1 MHEIG
6 KALYAYPTLAQV
18 VLGALGGP
26 GDRLAITCGDMRLR
40 YQDVRAGIGRAMTAL
55 SQAGLQRGDSVAL
68 LSENCAEIVYIS
80 FAAHVLGLRYTPLH
94 PKGSHQDHCFILQ
107 DAGITTLI
115 IDEQAFGGRLVDIRR
130 DVPELGTI
138 YALRGGQDVPALMD
152 GETQPAD
159 LNPADGIDP
168 ADIAVLAYTG
178 GTTGRPKGVMLS
190 HQCVVHALLLSLA
203 GWDWPEHVR
212 FLIASPVSHAAGS
225 MLTPTLI
232 YGGSFHILPAFD
244 PEAVCAAIER
254 ERITATFMVPTM
266 IYALL
271 DYPGRDRFD
280 LSSLET
286 VIYGAAPMSVQR
298 LKEAINVFGPVFMQL
313 YGQTEAPN
321 TITVLPKRLHD
332 PSRPEWLTSCGV
344 PLPGVE
350 VALLDPDLNPVPQ
363 GEIGEICA
371 RGPHIMSGYWRRP
384 DETAAA
390 LKGGWL
396 HTGDLGRFD
405 EDGMLSIV
413 GRLKEMIITGGFNV
427 FPREVEDALVSH
439 PSVAEAAVAGVPDPQ
454 WGERV
459 VAFVVPASDVS
470 VDLDTLVEH
479 VRALKG
485 PVQTPKQISLVKH
498 MPLTPV
504 GKIDKQ
510 QLVAAML

>member
-1 MHEIG
+1 MHPMD
-6 KALYAYPTLAQV
+6 KTLYAYPTLAQIV
-18 VLGALGGP
+18 MGALRGP
-26 GDRLAITCGDMRLR
+26 GDRLAMTCGETRLS
-40 YQDVRAGIGRAMTAL
+40 YQDLRGGIGRAMAAL
-55 SQAGLQRGDSVAL
+55 SHAGLKRGDSLAL
-68 LSENCAEIVYIS
+68 LSENCAEIAYVS
-80 FAAHVLGLRYTPLH
+80 FAAHMLGLRYTPLH
-94 PKGSHQDHCFILQ
+94 PKGSSQDHCFILD
-107 DAGITTLI
+107 DAEVTTLI
-115 IDEQAFGGRLVDIRR
+115 IDEQAFGNRLADIQR
-130 DVPELGTI
+130 DVPALQHV
-138 YALRGGQDVPALMD
+138 YALRGGKAVPPLFD
-152 GETQPAD
+152 GDTQPAD
-159 LNPADGIDP
+159 LIPADDIDP

-190 HQCVVHALLLSLA
+190 HQCVAHALLLSLA

-244 PEAVCAAIER
+244 PETVCAAIER
-254 ERITATFMVPTM
+254 ERITTTFMVPTM

-271 DYPGRDRFD
+271 DYPERAQFD
-280 LSSLET
+280 LSSLQT
-286 VIYGAAPMSVQR
+286 VIYGAAPMSAER
-298 LKEAINVFGPVFMQL
+298 LKEAIDVFGPVFMQL

-321 TITVLPKRLHD
+321 TIAVLPKRLHD
-332 PSRPEWLTSCGV
+332 LSRPEWLTSCGV
-344 PLPGVE
+344 PLTGVD
-350 VALLDPDLNPVPQ
+350 VTLLDPALNPVSQ
-363 GEIGEICA
+363 GEIGEICV
-371 RGPHIMSGYWRRP
+371 RGPHVMNGYWRRP

-405 EDGMLSIV
+405 DEGILSIV

-459 VAFVVPASDVS
+459 VAFVIPAPEVS
-470 VDLDTLVEH
+470 VDLDSLTEY

-485 PVQTPKQISLVKH
+485 PVQTPKQISLVDH

-504 GKIDKQ
+504 GKVDKQ
-510 QLVAAML
+510 RLVEAML